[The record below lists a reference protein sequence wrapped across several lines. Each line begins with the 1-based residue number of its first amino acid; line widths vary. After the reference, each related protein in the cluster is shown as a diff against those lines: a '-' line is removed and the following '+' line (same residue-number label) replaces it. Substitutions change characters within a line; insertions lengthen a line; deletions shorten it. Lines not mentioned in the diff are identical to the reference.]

1 MKKHFY
7 DWRLWLI
14 GTVIFLVAIQV
25 LFTIPAPCKWLD
37 AVWEAGD
44 LISLVGTLI
53 LGYIAVKQTGEA
65 NERAEDANKISQRLM
80 DLEFERYKLESRPF
94 VMVADWKAETLQVHQ
109 IYNPEK
115 LYIQIDTYNDQEP
128 ILGFSLFLQ
137 NTTNAPLSVEFNE
150 GHIGEHKFM
159 YSVTNQPKH
168 KLMIQP
174 LGTQEIVFYASECS
188 ILKFKGKSIN
198 MSFILEN
205 RFAER
210 YQESFKI
217 IVTGIDNLAAPPDKR
232 WYCGFFIQEFQIGK
246 FSKDEKGNIILVM
259 EEL

>member
-7 DWRLWLI
+7 NWKPWLI
-14 GTVIFLVAIQV
+14 GTIIFLVAVQV

-53 LGYIAVKQTGEA
+53 LGYIAIKQTGEA
-65 NERAEDANKISQRLM
+65 NERAKDANKISQRLM
-80 DLEFERYKLESRPF
+80 DLEFQRYKLESRPF
-94 VMVADWKAETLQVHQ
+94 VMVADWKAENLETNQ
-109 IYNPEK
+109 INNPEK
-115 LYIQIDTYNDQEP
+115 LYIQIDTFSEQEP

-137 NTTNAPLSVEFNE
+137 NTTNAPLSIEFKE
-150 GHIGEHKFM
+150 GHIGEQRLM
-159 YSVTNQPKH
+159 YSVTNQPKR

-174 LGTQEIVFYASECS
+174 LDTQEMVFYASENS
-188 ILKFKGKSIN
+188 ILSFKGKRLN

-217 IVTGIDNLAAPPDKR
+217 IVVRIDSPDEPPARR
-232 WYCGFFIQEFQIGK
+232 WYCDFYIQEFQIGK
-246 FSKDEKGNIILVM
+246 FAKDEEGNIILVM